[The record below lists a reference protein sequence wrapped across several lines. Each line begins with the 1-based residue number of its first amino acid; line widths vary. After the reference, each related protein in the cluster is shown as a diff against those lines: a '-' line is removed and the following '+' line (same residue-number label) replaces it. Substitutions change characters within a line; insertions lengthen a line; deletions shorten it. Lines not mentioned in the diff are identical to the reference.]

1 MNLYLDPSLATHRHG
16 RFFVSQLGAVPM
28 DELPGSGLVMMHGK
42 GFQGL
47 SASEQE
53 TRWEWASQ
61 PGRALLLLPPFQ
73 LGAVF
78 DQVDWQITLRT
89 EVASTTDGIV
99 PQILSNETNQNLVG
113 SDGEFDRASGHQWR
127 DYSVNTRYVKKHQ
140 GTGIFAATCLPL
152 WSISLL
158 DNAQDTVAWLE
169 NLLSLAGNAVV
180 DGSAEPQASSAE
192 LKPTDYT
199 LMVCMQAWDIHTVED
214 VSQALSN
221 GGPSL
226 FTIPEDDIVEGF
238 ARLRELGLI
247 DHRGLTELGHEVL
260 YESPYGQYAE
270 RLKEEAPYERK

>member
-1 MNLYLDPSLATHRHG
+1 MNLYLDPSLAAHRHG
-16 RFFVSQLGAVPM
+16 RFFVSQLGAEPM

-53 TRWEWASQ
+53 TRWQWASQ

-169 NLLSLAGNAVV
+169 SLLSLAGNAVV
-180 DGSAEPQASSAE
+180 DSSAEPQASSAE

-199 LMVCMQAWDIHTVED
+199 LLVCMQAWDIHTVEE

-221 GGPSL
+221 GAPSL
-226 FTIPEDDIVEGF
+226 FTIPEADLVEGF
-238 ARLRELGLI
+238 ARLREAGLI

-260 YESPYGQYAE
+260 YESPYGHYAE